1 MKAVPEI
8 AILQNDK
15 TRNSAVWS
23 KETGKWTEFN
33 SDEEY
38 ACLLVIVNMLR
49 HSPHPNDTAK
59 SIIKTIKELE
69 KDN

>member
-15 TRNSAVWS
+15 TRKSAVWS

-49 HSPHPNDTAK
+49 HSPNPIDTAN
-59 SIIKTIKELE
+59 SIIETIKKLE

>member
-1 MKAVPEI
+1 MDMKEVPEI
-8 AILQNDK
+8 AIFQNDK

-49 HSPHPNDTAK
+49 HSPNPSDT
-59 SIIKTIKELE
+59 
-69 KDN
+69 